1 MYFSYFRTRPSLSST
16 CVIPGNPSVSSFY
29 IIPGRGPHLAPLV
42 LSLDTQP
49 PFSHSHSTNLHPLA
63 LFQTHPSIQ
72 LLSSVV
78 LFQHK
83 LFIHSAPLT
92 LFQNTLSLSTQIR
105 FDIFLFSNIC
115 IFSRYSLSTT
125 LRQHY
130 YSTLFFHS
138 APNCTYYSLKQ
149 SPVGYIFIFQ
159 DTQTFF
165 PASFIVHIILK
176 PILQ

>member
-1 MYFSYFRTRPSLSST
+1 MVITELKFHSSLSTYNISDTPSLSSLGSLHNSIFTHHCQHTLHSVHWDHYRTQLSLITVYFSYFRTRPSLSST

-49 PFSHSHSTNLHPLA
+49 PFSRSHSTNLHPLA
-63 LFQTHPSIQ
+63 SFQTHPSIQ

-92 LFQNTLSLSTQIR
+92 LFQNTLSLST
-105 FDIFLFSNIC
+105 
-115 IFSRYSLSTT
+115 
-125 LRQHY
+125 
-130 YSTLFFHS
+130 
-138 APNCTYYSLKQ
+138 
-149 SPVGYIFIFQ
+149 
-159 DTQTFF
+159 
-165 PASFIVHIILK
+165 
-176 PILQ
+176 